1 VLYKRKCFLNT
12 QKDFTDCEVH
22 LTVKG
27 YVTNFFKF
35 IIFEDL
41 MDRKVHL
48 TVKDYVTWF
57 LIVGMVFLVWMW
69 AGNWGAPP
77 RPISPDASPV
87 SQYVFAPYA
96 VVYTGAGVVTA
107 LFLGSMIFF
116 VYKFREREGYGEG

>member
-1 VLYKRKCFLNT
+1 M
-12 QKDFTDCEVH
+12 D
-22 LTVKG
+22 

-41 MDRKVHL
+41 MDSKVHL

-87 SQYVFAPYA
+87 SQYVFAPYT
-96 VVYTGAGVVTA
+96 VVYTSAGVITA
-107 LFLGSMIFF
+107 LFMGSMIFF
-116 VYKFREREGYGEG
+116 VYKFREKEGYGEG